1 MLQQGLDT
9 SMNGSGL
16 HRPIGIA
23 KHPHDGPLDHAV
35 AMTPL
40 RRLRLHLDLGL
51 ESNRRQV
58 QNGLKPWRGV

>member
-1 MLQQGLDT
+1 MLQQGLDA
-9 SMNGSGL
+9 SMHGSGL

-40 RRLRLHLDLGL
+40 RRLRCTWTLGL
-51 ESNRRQV
+51 NRIDDKSRMD
-58 QNGLKPWRGV
+58 